1 MSRNIPKVFNFVFFE
16 SINNPVFVMDKRG
29 TWLYCNKAFEVFSGL
44 QNEAIKLQI
53 PAIRHFLRSSAAE
66 RCTDANRLFFANN
79 LQSQT
84 ASIQDGAGLHYEI
97 NVNKYILRNKQSCA
111 SGFIGIVR
119 NVKELIE
126 HYPSEKKMGGSQA
139 PRIVKAKIVNEIAL
153 TQKELKVLNLISFG
167 YSTKKIA
174 ALLGNSVHT
183 IADNQKSIYLKLNA
197 QSKVQALNAG
207 RMRGLLK
214 IL

>member
-1 MSRNIPKVFNFVFFE
+1 MSRNIPKVFNFGFFE

-29 TWLYCNKAFEVFSGL
+29 TWLYCNRAYGVFSGP

-53 PAIRHFLRSSAAE
+53 PAIRRFLRSSAAQ
-66 RCTDANRLFFANN
+66 RCTDANKLFFANN

-84 ASIQDGAGLHYEI
+84 ASIQDGVGPHYEI
-97 NVNKYILRNKQSCA
+97 NVNKYILSNKQSCA

-119 NVKELIE
+119 NVDELIE
-126 HYPSEKKMGGSQA
+126 YYPSEKRVGRLPV

-153 TQKELKVLNLISFG
+153 TQKELKFLNLISFG

-174 ALLGNSVHT
+174 TLLGNSVHT

-214 IL
+214 TL